1 MNQDRINQL
10 KKFIEE
16 DPNDPFP
23 KYAMALEYLKDKKS
37 ISRQLFEELLEKHPD
52 YVGTYYHAAAL
63 YAELGELDLAEA
75 TYTRGISIAKAQNEA
90 HSLKELQSA
99 YLNFQFEND

>member
-23 KYAMALEYLKDKKS
+23 KYALALEHLKDNKT

-52 YVGTYYHAAAL
+52 YLGTYYHAAAL
-63 YAELGELDLAEA
+63 FAELDEFDIAEDI
-75 TYTRGISIAKAQNEA
+75 YKRGIDQAKNQKDA

-99 YLNFQFEND
+99 YLNFQFEN